1 MWSIPSRL
9 PLLAIAL
16 LLLIGET
23 AFAEEFRVDSQV
35 FVGRETKPH
44 STNATLFQGAHV
56 FDFLDHPRQV
66 TIYDL
71 ARGRVVLVNPFRKVK
86 SEVSQAMLDAFCDNL
101 HRAESETTDPVL
113 RFALEPRFEE
123 SAAEGDGE
131 RVFSSKHISY
141 RIKPLADSS
150 AGLASAYRKFS
161 DASARLNAFVN
172 RGSLPPFPRLVVNEA
187 LAKTGQLPAEVHL
200 TVSPGGLSVGRTVV
214 LKSKHE
220 YRWRLLD
227 SDLRMIDEAGEVLA
241 QAALVPL
248 AEYLRQG
255 KQMNAD
261 ADR

>member
-1 MWSIPSRL
+1 
-9 PLLAIAL
+9 
-16 LLLIGET
+16 
-23 AFAEEFRVDSQV
+23 
-35 FVGRETKPH
+35 
-44 STNATLFQGAHV
+44 
-56 FDFLDHPRQV
+56 
-66 TIYDL
+66 
-71 ARGRVVLVNPFRKVK
+71 
-86 SEVSQAMLDAFCDNL
+86 L
-101 HRAESETTDPVL
+101 HRAEAETTDPVL

-172 RGSLPPFPRLVVNEA
+172 RGSLPPFPRLVVNES
-187 LAKTGQLPAEVHL
+187 LAKSGQLPSEVHL
-200 TVSPGGLSVGRTVV
+200 TVSPGRLGAGRTVV

-227 SDLRMIDEAGEVLA
+227 SDLQMIDEAGEVLA
-241 QAALVPL
+241 QSALVPL

-255 KQMNAD
+255 TPMNTNAN
-261 ADR
+261 R